1 MTKDKLTK
9 ELEFLKRDLDK
20 CDRRC
25 KRIAKACGIES
36 NELISWAA
44 QQTAEVLRYIESLK
58 EKGSDQ
64 SNTHP

>member
-25 KRIAKACGIES
+25 KRIVKACDIPP
-36 NELISWAA
+36 NDIISWAV
-44 QQTAEVLRYIESLK
+44 QQTEEVLQYIESLK
-58 EKGSDQ
+58 QQEPK
-64 SNTHP
+64 T

>member
-25 KRIAKACGIES
+25 KRISKACDIPP
-36 NELISWAA
+36 NELISFSV
-44 QQTAEVLRYIESLK
+44 QQTEEVLRYIELLK
-58 EKGSDQ
+58 EKENG
-64 SNTHP
+64 

>member
-25 KRIAKACGIES
+25 KRIAKACDIPP
-36 NELISWAA
+36 NDLISFAV
-44 QQTAEVLRYIESLK
+44 QQTQDVLDYIESLK
-58 EKGSDQ
+58 EEKNELQ
-64 SNTHP
+64 